1 MNTKEQAYCD
11 YIDSLGLEHISGKE
25 MIDYSRRTRY
35 SKSSGRYVAAGI
47 PPKTKWRNL
56 PETLF
61 LVDAVRRYYGKPVTI
76 TSAYRCPAYN
86 KLCGGATQSWHMQGY
101 AIDFVIKGISPKL
114 VRNLL
119 LKWRQAGEFKG
130 GLGRYSTFTHVDT
143 RGYNATWG

>member
-25 MIDYSRRTRY
+25 LVNYSRRTRN
-35 SKSSGRYVAAGI
+35 GVQAGI
-47 PPKTKWRNL
+47 PPKTKWDNL

-61 LVDAVRRYYGKPVTI
+61 LVDAVRRHYGRPVSI

-86 KLCGGATQSWHMQGY
+86 KLCGGASQSWHMQGY
-101 AIDFVIKGISPKL
+101 AIDFVIKGIRPSY

-119 LKWRQAGEFKG
+119 LKWRQAGQFKG
-130 GLGRYSTFTHVDT
+130 GLGRYTNFTHVDT
-143 RGYNATWG
+143 RGSNATWG

>member
-1 MNTKEQAYCD
+1 MTTKEQAYCD
-11 YIDSLGLEHISGKE
+11 YIDNLGLEHISGKE
-25 MIDYSRRTRY
+25 LITYSRRTR
-35 SKSSGRYVAAGI
+35 KGVRAGV
-47 PPKTKWRNL
+47 PPKSKWKNL

-101 AIDFVIKGISPKL
+101 AIDFVIKGVRPSF

-130 GLGRYSTFTHVDT
+130 GLGRYSSFTHIDT